1 MKHKHAIKISTSHF
15 CRAARALAGMTQKD
29 LAGAASLS
37 QQTIADFERGA
48 RRPHP
53 NNLKAIFAAFEAR
66 GITFQRHGE
75 KIVGITAP
83 E

>member
-1 MKHKHAIKISTSHF
+1 
-15 CRAARALAGMTQKD
+15 MTQKD